1 MYFSGKG
8 GEIATN
14 RVRDQEIAAHALHLL
29 QSSLVYVNTRMM
41 QSVLRNPDA
50 VARLSPEDYRGLT
63 PLIYLHINPYG
74 RFEVD
79 LDKRIDFELMAA

>member
-1 MYFSGKG
+1 M
-8 GEIATN
+8 A
-14 RVRDQEIAAHALHLL
+14 
-29 QSSLVYVNTRMM
+29 YVNMRMV

-50 VARLSPEDYRGLT
+50 AARLSLEDYRGLS

-79 LDKRIDFELMAA
+79 LDKRIDFERMAA